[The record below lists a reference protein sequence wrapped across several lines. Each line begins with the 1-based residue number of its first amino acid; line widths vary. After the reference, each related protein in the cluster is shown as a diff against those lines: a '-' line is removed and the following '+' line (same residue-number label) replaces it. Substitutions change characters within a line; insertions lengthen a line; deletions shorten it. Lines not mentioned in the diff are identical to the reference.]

1 MREIKFRAWDKEHN
15 VMRNFERIAGW
26 SMSELNDKDTSQL
39 YMQYTGL
46 KDIYEGDIIED
57 EEGDNYLIFWCESS
71 FAFKADLIG
80 IDDDGKR
87 TYGKFDEFYLFDIS
101 SPMVIGNIYENPELL
116 N

>member
-46 KDIYEGDIIED
+46 KDKNGKEIYEEDIVTSKYQKLAKVVWVNEMA
-57 EEGDNYLIFWCESS
+57 S
-71 FAFKADLIG
+71 FATET
-80 IDDDGKR
+80 IDDIVKN
-87 TYGKFDEFYLFDIS
+87 EFQFCLSDITEI
-101 SPMVIGNIYENPELL
+101 IGNIYENKELL

>member
-1 MREIKFRAWDKEHN
+1 MTREIKFRAWDKEHN

-46 KDIYEGDIIED
+46 KDKNGKEIYDGDLIKAPAGKPYKVVF
-57 EEGDNYLIFWCESS
+57 EEGCFRTSRKVGEGLLASFWEGEE
-71 FAFKADLIG
+71 I
-80 IDDDGKR
+80 
-87 TYGKFDEFYLFDIS
+87 
-101 SPMVIGNIYENPELL
+101 IGNVWENPELL